1 MFKFTAETFAKN
13 CVHTIKVNKT
23 DNKSVLWIKMI
34 DIQKKLDVK
43 NIHDLVDKEIKGKF
57 KINNLKNEQ
66 IKKYKIHGLELID
79 GEKVMY
85 PHEGVIAPVIM
96 HSRTPESSKSKR
108 HLGFKLRNVINCKE
122 QTMLE
127 SKDAFEGE
135 DMQTQYTVIGY
146 RIDLYF
152 HKYKLAI
159 EVDELGH
166 NDRNID
172 YEIQRQRAIE
182 KQLRSVFI
190 RINPDEEN
198 FNIFRAINKIHRHIK
213 KSTKKSL
220 IDKISKSLLKLEF
233 KSNHSMIAKALN
245 IVVRKVLP
253 DNKE

>member
-1 MFKFTAETFAKN
+1 
-13 CVHTIKVNKT
+13 
-23 DNKSVLWIKMI
+23 MI

-96 HSRTPESSKSKR
+96 HCRTPESSKSKR

-122 QTMLE
+122 QAMLE

-152 HKYKLAI
+152 YEYKLAI
-159 EVDELGH
+159 KVAELGH
-166 NDRNID
+166 NDKNID
-172 YEIQRQRAIE
+172 YEIQIQRAIQKE
-182 KQLRSVFI
+182 LGWVFI
-190 RINPDEEN
+190 RINLDEEN
-198 FNIFRAINKIHRHIK
+198 FNIFTAINKIHRHIK

-220 IDKISKSLLKLEF
+220 IDKISKRLLKLEF
-233 KSNHSMIAKALN
+233 KSNHSIITKALKRVVKKTFYQITKNEKYTIKNKTYKNWKTIWNN
-245 IVVRKVLP
+245 ILFWV
-253 DNKE
+253 